1 MLAESQLV
9 SIHRLAPLVVFSAM
23 TFLNKQSIGIE
34 EAINVFSMKATSRLL
49 VSNDISPSFESELW
63 YRHNE
68 FTSTAL
74 VLAYGLVFIIG
85 LIGNILVIIT
95 VARGGRLV
103 CHHSVTDIFLANL
116 AVADLLVIIACLP
129 FTLVSH
135 LINRKYIHHTLNW
148 SSDTMQSPHHLYIN
162 ISMGAWHNYLQ
173 TVAVSPRRLCLLIC
187 LLAGGRCCRTMQNC
201 HCPTQ
206 SANDHSNVSHYHR
219 PHLDCCCS
227 HHITLARRFQT
238 ISAAFIR

>member
-1 MLAESQLV
+1 
-9 SIHRLAPLVVFSAM
+9 
-23 TFLNKQSIGIE
+23 
-34 EAINVFSMKATSRLL
+34 
-49 VSNDISPSFESELW
+49 
-63 YRHNE
+63 
-68 FTSTAL
+68 
-74 VLAYGLVFIIG
+74 
-85 LIGNILVIIT
+85 
-95 VARGGRLV
+95 
-103 CHHSVTDIFLANL
+103 
-116 AVADLLVIIACLP
+116 
-129 FTLVSH
+129 
-135 LINRKYIHHTLNW
+135 
-148 SSDTMQSPHHLYIN
+148 MQSPHHLYIN

-238 ISAAFIR
+238 ISAAFIRWKLCHGLQRSLARAVDGFHLLFRHPFNPLLHRSFISHRRQLRLGRVSHLETSDSQF